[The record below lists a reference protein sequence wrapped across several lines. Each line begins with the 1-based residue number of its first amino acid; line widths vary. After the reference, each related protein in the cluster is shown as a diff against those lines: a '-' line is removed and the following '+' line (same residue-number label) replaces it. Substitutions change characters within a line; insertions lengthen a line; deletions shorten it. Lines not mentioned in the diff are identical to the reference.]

1 MDMLCN
7 YQAVRR
13 CNLMVVFDAYKV
25 EGRVTEVSPYHN
37 IQVVY
42 TKEAETADQ
51 YIEKFAH
58 QNASRFDISV
68 ATSDGVE
75 QVIILGQGCHLI
87 SAREFEAELK
97 RVNQALREEYIEQP
111 VLRKNRLYDILPE
124 EVLRQMQEAAEEKE
138 K

>member
-1 MDMLCN
+1 MAITLSTLGRNCAGWQRETWTVQGMALMDMLCN

-97 RVNQALREEYIEQP
+97 RVNQALRRNI
-111 VLRKNRLYDILPE
+111 
-124 EVLRQMQEAAEEKE
+124 
-138 K
+138 